1 EALMRGH
8 EVALKRLEKTLRTP
22 CRAVDVFG
30 ALFARPVGDAVLGMA
45 TGEALAHLNYL
56 ERQGRVRRA
65 RDGDGVDW
73 WSLSET
79 GQ

>member
-1 EALMRGH
+1 MARMPRRMP
-8 EVALKRLEKTLRTP
+8 RLLLPLRTP

-56 ERQGRVRRA
+56 ERQGRGRRVR
-65 RDGDGVDW
+65 DEGGVDW
-73 WSLSET
+73 WSLLET